1 MTVSSVSSTPKAATA
16 GGPAVTAPIVSG
28 PKTLGSND
36 FMKLLAVQ
44 FQQQDPMKPMDDTA
58 FIAQMAQFTAL
69 SQSQTMT
76 AEMTKLSTSQSLA
89 TANSYLGNQV
99 TVDNGDGT
107 TSSGVVDSIQVTSDG
122 PSLMVGGNP
131 YPISSVVS
139 VAPHAVSSTTTTPAA
154 TTTTGGS

>member
-1 MTVSSVSSTPKAATA
+1 MNISSVSSNKPAAMTDPL
-16 GGPAVTAPIVSG
+16 GTPIVSG
-28 PKTLGSND
+28 QKTLGSND

-76 AEMTKLSTSQSLA
+76 TQMTQLSSSQALA
-89 TANSYLGNQV
+89 TANSYLGYQV

-107 TSSGVVDSIQVTSDG
+107 SSTGVVGGVQVDSAG
-122 PSLMVGGNP
+122 PKIMVGGNP
-131 YPISSVVS
+131 Y
-139 VAPHAVSSTTTTPAA
+139 AVSSVLYVEPVPVPTSTTPAPA
-154 TTTTGGS
+154 TASGN

>member
-1 MTVSSVSSTPKAATA
+1 MNVSSVSTLPNQKNITTANGTPV
-16 GGPAVTAPIVSG
+16 VTG
-28 PKTLGSND
+28 PKTLGSDD

-76 AEMTKLSTSQSLA
+76 TQMTQLRSSQDIA
-89 TANSYLGNQV
+89 TANSFLGYNV

-107 TSSGVVDSIQVTSDG
+107 SSSGVVSGVQVDSAG
-122 PSLMVGGNP
+122 PKIVVGGNP
-131 YPISSVVS
+131 Y
-139 VAPHAVSSTTTTPAA
+139 AVSSVLFVEPAPASNPTPTPAA
-154 TTTTGGS
+154 HAGG